1 LKEKSVKAHAAY
13 FSWDRIAERFLEE
26 LSNG

>member
-1 LKEKSVKAHAAY
+1 LKEKSLQAHLAY
-13 FSWDRIAERFLEE
+13 FSWDRIAERFWEE

>member
-1 LKEKSVKAHAAY
+1 LREKSLHAYAAH